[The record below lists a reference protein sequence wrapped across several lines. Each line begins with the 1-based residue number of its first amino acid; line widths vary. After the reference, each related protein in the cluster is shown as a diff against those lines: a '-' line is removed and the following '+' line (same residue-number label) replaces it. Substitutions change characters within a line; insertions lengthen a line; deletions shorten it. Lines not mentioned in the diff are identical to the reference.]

1 MLKTTKVSDS
11 KIKVV
16 VNPDYTILAKG
27 HDWFPKVY
35 SNIFHLGKKHSGKS
49 IVIENELE
57 KCAGKRTKFIFIVST
72 INRDSTWKR
81 IVKKWE
87 AKGHDVLVYDDL
99 YDNTDEGK
107 INVIQEFLDEQKELA
122 AEELELENKIEE
134 DKLKKEKMKG
144 KGSVEVIERPKGR
157 ISYCDANGVYH
168 GVDPKLLK
176 GGSNAPKSEL
186 KEELPPP
193 AIETKKKKKLIYPQ
207 YIIVIDDMGAAM
219 RDKNI
224 TQLLKTNR
232 HYKTKVILSG
242 QNFNDLEPA
251 AIRQLDY
258 CLVFGKVPDDKMEK
272 LHEDLDLSLPFDK
285 FLELYKDATSTPYQ
299 FLYIGREPDKD
310 IYRKGFN
317 EQYDIDQ

>member
-1 MLKTTKVSDS
+1 MLKTVRVSDS
-11 KIKVV
+11 KIKVIT
-16 VNPDYTILAKG
+16 NPDYTILAKG
-27 HDWFPKVY
+27 NDWFPKVY

-49 IVIENELE
+49 IIIENELD

-72 INRDSTWKR
+72 INRDTTWKR

-87 AKGHDVLVYDDL
+87 EEGNDVLAYDDL
-99 YDNTDEGK
+99 YDNTEEGK

-122 AEELELENKIEE
+122 AEELELEKKIEDE
-134 DKLKKEKMKG
+134 KEHKKKMKG
-144 KGSVEVIERPKGR
+144 KGQQLIQQPRSR

-168 GVDPKLLK
+168 GIDHKLLK
-176 GGSNAPKSEL
+176 GGSNTQKVEL

-193 AIETKKKKKLIYPQ
+193 AIESNKKKKLIYPQ

-219 RDKNI
+219 RDKAV

-242 QNFNDLEPA
+242 QNLNDLEPA

-272 LHEDLDLSLPFDK
+272 LHEDLDLSLPFAQ
-285 FLELYKDATSTPYQ
+285 FLELYKDATKEPYQ
-299 FLYIGREPDKD
+299 FLYIGREPNGD

-317 EQYDIDQ
+317 DQYDIE